1 MRILYVEDEI
11 RLAEAVVY
19 LLKKSDIAVDHT
31 TSGAEGLDWA
41 QHGSYDCIVLD
52 IMLPQVSGLEILRAL
67 REQGNTTPV
76 IMLSAL
82 SQVDDKVKAL
92 EAGADDYLAKPFKTA
107 ELIARIKA
115 ICRRPPLQTEHA
127 LSFGDLCYD
136 PDNRTISATGLHASD
151 APASPATSVS
161 DAPASPA
168 TSATDTSSVP
178 ATPITLTTKEA
189 ELLELFLRHPDQTQ
203 SKPRLLTYAWGNESA
218 APENYVEVYISYLR
232 KKLRLAGSSVQIRAV
247 RGLGYKLIWEP
258 NAATD

>member
-31 TSGAEGLDWA
+31 TSGAEGLEWA

-52 IMLPQVSGLEILRAL
+52 IMLPQVSGLEILRTL

-92 EAGADDYLAKPFKTA
+92 VAGAGDCLAKPFKTA
-107 ELIARIKA
+107 ELIARVKA

-136 PDNRTISATGLHASD
+136 PDNRTISVTGLHPSD
-151 APASPATSVS
+151 APSVP
-161 DAPASPA
+161 DAPSG
-168 TSATDTSSVP
+168 P

-258 NAATD
+258 NATTD